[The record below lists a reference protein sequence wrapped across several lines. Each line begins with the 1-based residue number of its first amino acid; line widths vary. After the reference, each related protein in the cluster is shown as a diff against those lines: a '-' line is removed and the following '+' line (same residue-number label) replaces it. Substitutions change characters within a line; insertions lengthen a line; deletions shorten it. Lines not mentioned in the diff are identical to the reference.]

1 MTGSGPPITNPGLVT
16 PAIIASLAR
25 ADLIIADLSDLNPNV
40 YYELAVAHGMAKPVI
55 HIRRVGERL
64 PFDVQDLRTIS
75 YDLSNPD
82 RLDEA
87 RTQLY
92 ESVVYALAHPEEIT
106 TPLTGAGR
114 LMRIQA
120 SENPIADSQASMA
133 TAVNDLRLQLGRED
147 REVRDAVGELRDEG
161 GPARIRPDHPRT
173 AATWASPARSPRW
186 RTGCARCSPRA
197 SASGRPHRTSARP
210 GPGSRSAT
218 SPPSCAA
225 RWCSATTPG
234 AG

>member
-1 MTGSGPPITNPGLVT
+1 MTGSGPPISCFVISPIGEEGTTDRARTDKVLRHLIRRTLEPHGYRVIRGDQDTNPGLVT

-75 YDLSNPD
+75 YDLSDPD

-147 REVRDAVGELRDEG
+147 REVRDAVGELRDEVRRG
-161 GPARIRPDHPRT
+161 FALITRARL
-173 AATWASPARSPRW
+173 
-186 RTGCARCSPRA
+186 
-197 SASGRPHRTSARP
+197 RP
-210 GPGSRSAT
+210 GHLPRDRKSVV
-218 SPPSCAA
+218 
-225 RWCSATTPG
+225 
-234 AG
+234 